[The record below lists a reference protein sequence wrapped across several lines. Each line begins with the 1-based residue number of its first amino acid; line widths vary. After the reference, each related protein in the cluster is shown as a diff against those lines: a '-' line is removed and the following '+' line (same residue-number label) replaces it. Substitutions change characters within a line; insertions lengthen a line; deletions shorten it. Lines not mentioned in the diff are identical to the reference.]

1 MVLCGLE
8 TCSILEI
15 KLYEVFSWQNVYL
28 PRAKVSLHIY
38 YPWRNHL
45 PDVSRTQTLLSCVGY
60 VWPHKCE
67 EPWKCSLQTKP
78 DNPQRI
84 TLMTTGSVPHT
95 LTNAAT
101 RPKDAAE
108 PHSPHTD
115 LVCRDHSGTLVG
127 WPGSISSVLPVDDL
141 QGVPGRCFGLGSCCS
156 ALCDDTT

>member
-1 MVLCGLE
+1 MKCFHDKMSIYHEPKFPCIYTIHEE
-8 TCSILEI
+8 TTSQTSAGH
-15 KLYEVFSWQNVYL
+15 KLICLVCW
-28 PRAKVSLHIY
+28 I
-38 YPWRNHL
+38 
-45 PDVSRTQTLLSCVGY
+45 CVTT
-60 VWPHKCE
+60 HKCE

-84 TLMTTGSVPHT
+84 TLTTTGSVPHT
-95 LTNAAT
+95 LTNSAT

-156 ALCDDTT
+156 ALCADTT